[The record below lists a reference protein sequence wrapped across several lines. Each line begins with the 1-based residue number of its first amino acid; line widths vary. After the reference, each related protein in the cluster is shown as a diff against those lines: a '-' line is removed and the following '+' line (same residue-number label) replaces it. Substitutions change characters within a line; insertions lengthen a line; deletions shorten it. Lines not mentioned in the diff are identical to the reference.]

1 MDTFSGKV
9 PRGAVPEKQIHM
21 SQETDDFE
29 THQTVGFGTHLTVD
43 GDARL
48 ITRPALGEDCLCRMR
63 E

>member
-1 MDTFSGKV
+1 LSRKEFVRRKTE
-9 PRGAVPEKQIHM
+9 RGAVPEKQINM

-48 ITRPALGEDCLCRMR
+48 ITRPA
-63 E
+63 